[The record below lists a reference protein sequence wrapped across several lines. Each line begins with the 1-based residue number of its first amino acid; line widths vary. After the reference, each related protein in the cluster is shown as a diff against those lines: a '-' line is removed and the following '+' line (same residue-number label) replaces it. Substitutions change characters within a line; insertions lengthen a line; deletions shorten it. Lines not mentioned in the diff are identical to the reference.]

1 MKTTHK
7 IILIPVLMII
17 SGCSYQGS
25 LAPDD
30 SDPYEQ
36 SNRGF
41 FEFNEELD
49 EAILEPVADTY
60 DVVVPEIAQSGF
72 INFMKNAESP
82 INIMNLFLQGR
93 PIESLESLLNFSI
106 NSTIGILGIFD
117 PASKMGLKS
126 YDEDFGTRYYRAPEV
141 ILMGEISEKVDIVD
155 VFRRS
160 EHVVPIVKEAIK
172 INAKAIWL
180 QDGVINEEAAQV
192 ATSKNLLFV
201 MNDCMLRRHH
211 QL

>member
-1 MKTTHK
+1 MSSIETINK
-7 IILIPVLMII
+7 IFTMRSIAVVGMSPMPQRPSHYVALYLKENGYNIIPVNPGH
-17 SGCSYQGS
+17 S
-25 LAPDD
+25 
-30 SDPYEQ
+30 
-36 SNRGF
+36 
-41 FEFNEELD
+41 
-49 EAILEPVADTY
+49 
-60 DVVVPEIAQSGF
+60 EIAG
-72 INFMKNAESP
+72 M
-82 INIMNLFLQGR
+82 
-93 PIESLESLLNFSI
+93 
-106 NSTIGILGIFD
+106 
-117 PASKMGLKS
+117 KS
-126 YDEDFGTRYYRAPEV
+126 YSN
-141 ILMGEISEKVDIVD
+141 LLEIPSKVDIVD